1 MWNLETAAPIY
12 PGEEKVQFFF
22 GFGQEN
28 FKLLLPNKKSVT
40 VEGTKKGEKLASQAH
55 LHLHL
60 HLHSTLHSFP
70 QREKLT
76 ITPSRLTHSLHILIE
91 RVSECERYNLCIHI
105 QVRERERER

>member
-12 PGEEKVQFFF
+12 PGEEKVQIFF

-55 LHLHL
+55 LHPHL
-60 HLHSTLHSFP
+60 HPPPPSP
-70 QREKLT
+70 EREANDNAKQTHPFLT
-76 ITPSRLTHSLHILIE
+76 YIE
-91 RVSECERYNLCIHI
+91 RESE
-105 QVRERERER
+105 

>member
-1 MWNLETAAPIY
+1 VKKKSN
-12 PGEEKVQFFF
+12 FFF

-55 LHLHL
+55 LHPPP
-60 HLHSTLHSFP
+60 STLHPLP

-105 QVRERERER
+105 QVRERER

>member
-55 LHLHL
+55 LH
-60 HLHSTLHSFP
+60 P
-70 QREKLT
+70 PP
-76 ITPSRLTHSLHILIE
+76 PSP
-91 RVSECERYNLCIHI
+91 
-105 QVRERERER
+105 EREANDNAKQTHPFLTYIDRESE